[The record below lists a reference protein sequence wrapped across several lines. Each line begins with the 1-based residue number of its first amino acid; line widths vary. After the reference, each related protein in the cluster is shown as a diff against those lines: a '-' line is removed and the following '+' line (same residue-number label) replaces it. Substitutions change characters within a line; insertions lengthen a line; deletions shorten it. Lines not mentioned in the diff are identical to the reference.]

1 MRFTHPSGHGPGHDV
16 AAGVPGPL
24 ARSEHDLV
32 RGTGKYVDALR
43 FDGEAHGCLVRSPL
57 PHARIR
63 RIDSSRAASAPGV
76 LTVLTGHDIAATI
89 RPLGCVIGLRS
100 DDGTPRVDAD
110 RAVLAVDR
118 VRHVGDGVAFV
129 VAETANQAAT
139 AAALVDVGY
148 EPLPYRSD
156 ADSPELEVPI
166 WADAPDDVCFTWR
179 FGDAPACRALFASA
193 HHVVRITLA
202 SPRLVPYPIEPRA
215 AVGIYDEQTDAMTL
229 LANTQGVHFVRNVL
243 ARAFDRD
250 PRRLRVLTPAVGG
263 GFGAKIYA
271 YPEHALVLESA
282 RRLRRPVRWTATRSE
297 SFLSDTQGRGHI
309 TDAAIAL
316 DKDGRFLALSVRP
329 TVDLGAYLSQLAPLT
344 ATGVGAPVQ
353 AGAYRFQAVE
363 INVRA
368 MFTNNVPVD
377 AFRGA
382 GRPEANYVLERLI
395 DRAARELGFD
405 PALLRARNLPAT
417 QTRPLTAATGLVID
431 GGRFLD
437 NQIRCRD
444 VADRAGFEARRRE
457 SAARGRLRGFGFA
470 NYLEANGG
478 LQVAEAM
485 SAGAFPVE
493 CATLTF
499 SGDGCLDIVV
509 GTQSSGQDHAVPL
522 QRLAAERLGM
532 DPRHITVREG
542 DSSVAPLGAGTGGSK
557 SLLTSTAA
565 LDQAL
570 SDAVQRG
577 KQVLADKWGVDAEAV
592 SFADGRFLADAGAG
606 EWFSSSIGEV
616 ATHWPGALDG
626 QSEVSLRNGSFANGC
641 HACELEI
648 DPETGCVTVL
658 RYVAVDDFGRVI
670 NEGAVRG
677 QVQGAVAHGIAQALL
692 ERAPGCEELM
702 RIAAG
707 GAAAYTPPTACEI
720 PDVEWVDNGLP
731 STTNVLGAKGC
742 GESGTAA
749 APPAVMNAVADA
761 LRDYPAAAGI
771 QMPARPAVIW
781 KAIHEER

>member
-1 MRFTHPSGHGPGHDV
+1 MRFTDP
-16 AAGVPGPL
+16 AGLPP
-24 ARSEHDLV
+24 RSEYDLV
-32 RGTGKYVDALR
+32 RGAGTYVDGMR

-57 PHARIR
+57 PHAWIR

-76 LTVLTGHDIAATI
+76 LAVITGHDIAATI

-100 DDGTPRVDAD
+100 DSGGPRVDAD

-129 VAETANQAAT
+129 VAETTHQAVA
-139 AAALVDVGY
+139 AAALVDVDY
-148 EPLPYRSD
+148 EPLPYRAD
-156 ADSPELEVPI
+156 VDSPNLEVPI
-166 WADAPDDVCFTWR
+166 WASAPDDVCFDWR
-179 FGDAPACRALFASA
+179 FGDAQACRDLFAA
-193 HHVVRITLA
+193 ADHVVTITLT

-215 AVGIYDEQTDAMTL
+215 AVGFYDDQTDTMTL

-243 ARAFDRD
+243 AHAFDLD
-250 PRRLRVLTPAVGG
+250 PRRLRVLTPTVGG
-263 GFGAKIYA
+263 GFGVKIYA
-271 YPEHALVLESA
+271 YPEHALVLECA

-309 TDAAIAL
+309 TEATIAL

-353 AGAYRFQAVE
+353 TGAYRFQAVE

-382 GRPEANYVLERLI
+382 GRPEATYVLERLI

-405 PALLRARNLPAT
+405 PAELRARNLPAT
-417 QTRPLTAATGLVID
+417 ATRPFTATTGLVID

-437 NQIRCRD
+437 NQIRCLE
-444 VADRAGFEARRRE
+444 VANRAGFEARRRQ

-470 NYLEANGG
+470 NYLESNGG

-485 SAGAFPVE
+485 RAGTFPVE
-493 CATLTF
+493 CAALTF

-509 GTQSSGQDHAVPL
+509 GTQSSGQDHAFPL
-522 QRLAAERLGM
+522 QQLAAQRLGI
-532 DPRHITVREG
+532 DLTRITVREG
-542 DSSVAPLGAGTGGSK
+542 DSSVAPRGAGTGGSK

-577 KQVLADKWGVDAEAV
+577 KQVLADKWGVDVEAV
-592 SFADGRFLADAGAG
+592 SYADGRFLADAGAG
-606 EWFSSSIGEV
+606 EWFSFSISEV
-616 ATHWPGALDG
+616 AAHWQGALDG
-626 QSEVSLRNGSFANGC
+626 QSEVSLRHGSFANGC

-670 NEGAVRG
+670 NERAVRG

-692 ERAPGCEELM
+692 ERAPDCAELM
-702 RIAAG
+702 SIAAG
-707 GAAAYTPPTACEI
+707 DAATYAPPTACEI

-749 APPAVMNAVADA
+749 APPAVMNAIADA
-761 LRDYPAAAGI
+761 LHDYPAAAGI

-781 KAIHEER
+781 EAIHEGR

>member
-1 MRFTHPSGHGPGHDV
+1 MRLTHPSELGSGHD
-16 AAGVPGPL
+16 APGPL

-32 RGTGKYVDALR
+32 RGTGKYVDAIR
-43 FDGEAHGCLVRSPL
+43 FAGEAHGCLVRAPL
-57 PHARIR
+57 PHAWIR
-63 RIDSSRAASAPGV
+63 HIDSSRAANAPGV
-76 LTVLTGHDIAATI
+76 LSVITGRDIAATI
-89 RPLGCVIGLRS
+89 RPLSCVIG
-100 DDGTPRVDAD
+100 TARVAAD

-129 VAETANQAAT
+129 VAETPRQAAA
-139 AAALVDVGY
+139 AAALVDVNY
-148 EPLPYRSD
+148 EPLAYRCD
-156 ADSPELEVPI
+156 TDSPDMEVPI
-166 WADAPDDVCFTWR
+166 WAEAPDDVCFDWR
-179 FGDAPACRALFASA
+179 FGDPQACRELFAA
-193 HHVVRITLA
+193 ADHVVRMTLA
-202 SPRLVPYPIEPRA
+202 SPRIVPYPIEPRA
-215 AVGIYDEQTDAMTL
+215 AVGLYDEQTDTMTL

-250 PRRLRVLTPAVGG
+250 PRRLRVLTPTVGG
-263 GFGAKIYA
+263 GFGVKIDA

-297 SFLSDTQGRGHI
+297 SFLSDTQGRGHV

-329 TVDLGAYLSQLAPLT
+329 IVDLGAYLSQLAPLT

-353 AGAYRFQAVE
+353 TGAYRFQAVE

-382 GRPEANYVLERLI
+382 GRPEATYVLERLI

-405 PALLRARNLPAT
+405 PAALRARNLPAT
-417 QTRPLTAATGLVID
+417 QTEPITATTGLVID

-437 NQIRCRD
+437 NQIRCLD
-444 VADRAGFEARRRE
+444 VADRAGFDARRRE
-457 SAARGRLRGFGFA
+457 SAAGGRLRGFGFA

-478 LQVAEAM
+478 LQVAAAM
-485 SAGAFPVE
+485 SGGAFPVE

-499 SGDGCLDIVV
+499 SGDGRLDIVV

-522 QRLAAERLGM
+522 QQLAAQRLGI
-532 DPRHITVREG
+532 DLDRITVREG
-542 DSSVAPLGAGTGGSK
+542 DSSTAPWGAGTGGSK
-557 SLLTSTAA
+557 STLTSTAA
-565 LDQAL
+565 LDKAL
-570 SDAVQRG
+570 ADAVQRG
-577 KQVLADKWGVDAEAV
+577 KQVLADKWGVTADAV
-592 SFADGRFLADAGAG
+592 SYDNGRFLADADAG
-606 EWFSSSIGEV
+606 EWFSSSIIEV
-616 ATHWPGALDG
+616 AEHWPGALDG
-626 QSEVSLRNGSFANGC
+626 QSEISLRNGSFANGC

-648 DPETGCVTVL
+648 DPETGDVTVL

-670 NEGAVRG
+670 NEQAVRG
-677 QVQGAVAHGIAQALL
+677 QVQGAVTHGIAQALL

-707 GAAAYTPPTACEI
+707 DAAAYAPPTACEI

-749 APPAVMNAVADA
+749 APPAVMNAIADA
-761 LRDYPAAAGI
+761 LRDYPAAARI
-771 QMPARPAVIW
+771 QMPARPAVVW
-781 KAIHEER
+781 KAIHDGH